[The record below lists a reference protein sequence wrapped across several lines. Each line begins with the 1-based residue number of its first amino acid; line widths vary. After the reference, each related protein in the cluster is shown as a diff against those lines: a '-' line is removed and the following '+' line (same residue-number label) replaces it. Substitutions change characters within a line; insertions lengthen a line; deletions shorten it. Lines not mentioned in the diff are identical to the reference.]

1 MFRRPLTVITY
12 WPPLSRPFVEL
23 CPEFER
29 GVWLFELKIFHWAQ
43 NNDHLRPPHMIYSIV
58 HHGYWWLNP
67 KVAAAAIF
75 LAIDPTKAQPHTHG
89 AQSGWFGFA
98 KRAAFHLAA
107 SNDHLTKKW
116 WLVSFVLRI
125 SPESVRSLRSAPL
138 IHAFICLRSICN
150 SESCCF

>member
-29 GVWLFELKIFHWAQ
+29 GVWLSELNIFHWAQ

-58 HHGYWWLNP
+58 HQGYWWLNP
-67 KVAAAAIF
+67 KVAAAASIF
-75 LAIDPTKAQPHTHG
+75 LTIDPTKAQPHTHT
-89 AQSGWFGFA
+89 WRRVVEVGFA

-107 SNDHLTKKW
+107 SNDHLTKR
-116 WLVSFVLRI
+116 VVARFVCFANFTWKC
-125 SPESVRSLRSAPL
+125 PKPALRSAHSGAHL
-138 IHAFICLRSICN
+138 
-150 SESCCF
+150 